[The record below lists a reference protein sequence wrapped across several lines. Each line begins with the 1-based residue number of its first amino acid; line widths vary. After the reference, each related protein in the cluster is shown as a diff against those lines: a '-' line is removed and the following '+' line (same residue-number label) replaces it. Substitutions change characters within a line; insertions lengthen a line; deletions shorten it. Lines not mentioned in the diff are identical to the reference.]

1 MHVFPLQQHGQQLCC
16 CEEMSVEMVEELS
29 VKAAQ
34 PVRPAGILQQNR
46 VFLDFFW
53 DLAKPDQEVRLKAVE
68 NLIQYLKT
76 NNQADELE
84 YTFKRLVDGLAHT
97 RETARPG
104 FSLALGQVLSAFE
117 DVSLQS
123 ILDRIK
129 EKHNLQKV
137 KKKLARNA
145 MFGNLF
151 GALALHQSGR
161 LSKEPQVV
169 LGCVQLLQ
177 SLSQHRQ
184 HLKDL
189 PTKTMMDILTEI
201 PEEVFEEVLLG
212 ALQTDLASAF
222 RTPEQLQLLLVALQ
236 RFPQTLKPK
245 KLKKLLGSSTI
256 INADNIPKLTEV
268 LKMAARSVKKECV
281 LPAVVLDLLKLSL
294 KEDSFQ
300 LFWNKAIVDSM
311 FKEQP
316 GPTHYLSFR
325 LLGSALPLLSVAQ
338 LKEVLS
344 GEVMM
349 HYGEHVV
356 SAQKPDRFKLAPE
369 MDVYVSDFLRN
380 CQDSDKQLAVMV
392 AFSSL
397 TNQGYPVV
405 PTVWKVVQHLQ
416 PAALQNYVEWLK
428 TMFLQ
433 PQLDK
438 LLDFS
443 TRKQKDNQE
452 GKEQKENSIFRLRKW
467 IVARL
472 SSIIDNHQVKKQ
484 EDLIMDVARFVFFHA
499 FFSAKKPSADIPET
513 AGKLSVPLD
522 DKTRVV
528 LVNSFFGLLLSMHH
542 LPLTEDSAEGAT
554 VNQKRALGVTADGT
568 MWIYHL
574 VQYTQVLLNQPK
586 HVQSNKP
593 FSPEQRQAWDSMLE
607 SVASLKKK
615 AKKGQTAE
623 WSAFQQLFLL
633 VGMHLFKAPEE
644 LVDIMKDL
652 QSCVDKAQ
660 EKKAKKKKKKQATEQ
675 EEEPEWVEVMVDI
688 LLSLLSQPSRHIR
701 QVCKTVF
708 SSICPHVTAAALTAI
723 LDVLDSEKDDEENSA
738 VVVTDDI
745 DKTQKKPEDDDD
757 EEDEEMEVD
766 KSDESDD
773 GSDEDEDEGEEA
785 MEEEEDEEEEE
796 EEDID
801 EEGEVDQNF
810 RLELM
815 KVLQQ
820 QNALA
825 TEEDGSSDED
835 MDDEAMMELDKSL
848 AALFSEQKK
857 KTQAKKDEKTK
868 IQKEKTLVRDF
879 KIKVLDLIEVF
890 VARQAGSPLV
900 LGLVEPL
907 LTIIDK
913 GMSSD
918 SHQQE
923 QDFLRRV
930 ADIFR
935 NQLCRSKVYCRTA
948 GDRQGQLHDLLDKLM
963 TKTQKLSDSSVCL
976 YYFSASLYVVK
987 VLRGAPPAETKEE
1000 PTADRAAAN
1009 DFKFMGNVDVDRVST
1024 IFRNALSSFMSR
1036 RKSPLTAQMFTDLF
1050 TRFPV
1055 LCVNLLDTA
1064 VQHITSG
1071 VRVHQQGQACVLVLR
1086 AMQSREV
1093 QQLLSGDQWTE
1104 LCAKVTGQLAACLQ
1118 AVGQTESKVVKEKV
1132 LKTLELCQFLVKI
1145 VNLQKLSVDLEP
1157 LQNVLQSLTSVITFK
1172 KTGKLEDTYWAVMKH
1187 FGVMKPKVEKVKP
1200 DKEADQQAA
1209 PKKKKGFLPETKKR
1223 KKRNKPVLEPAADNS
1238 TSTNKPG
1245 AAKGQAKK
1253 KNDKKMKQKRP
1264 ADGAT
1269 ASHPNPAKKSKT
1281 QSESKPAKK
1290 KKPKQKKG
1298 GGGQM

>member
-1 MHVFPLQQHGQQLCC
+1 
-16 CEEMSVEMVEELS
+16 MSVNMVELS
-29 VKAAQ
+29 VKAAE
-34 PVRPAGILQQNR
+34 PIRTAGILQQNR

-53 DLAKPDQEVRLKAVE
+53 DLAKPDQEVRLKAIE
-68 NLIQYLKT
+68 DLIQYLKT
-76 NNQADELE
+76 NNKADELE
-84 YTFKRLVDGLAHT
+84 YTFKRLVDGLGHT
-97 RETARPG
+97 REAARPG
-104 FSLALGQVLSAFE
+104 FSLALGQVLSSFE
-117 DVSLQS
+117 DVPLQN
-123 ILDRIK
+123 ILNRIK
-129 EKHNLQKV
+129 DKHNLQAV
-137 KKKLARNA
+137 KKKLLRNA
-145 MFGNLF
+145 LFGNLF
-151 GALALHQSGR
+151 GVLALHQSSR

-201 PEEVFEEVLLG
+201 PEEVFEEVLLS

-268 LKMAARSVKKECV
+268 LKMAALSVKKERV

-300 LFWNKAIVDSM
+300 LFWNNAIVNGM
-311 FKEQP
+311 LKEQP

-344 GEVMM
+344 GGVMM

-369 MDVYVSDFLRN
+369 MDSYVSDFLQG
-380 CQDSDKQLAVMV
+380 CQDPDKQLAVMV
-392 AFSSL
+392 GFSSL

-405 PTVWKVVQHLQ
+405 PSVWRVVQHLQ
-416 PAALQNYVEWLK
+416 PAALRRYVEWLK
-428 TMFLQ
+428 KTFLQ
-433 PQLDK
+433 PRLDE

-452 GKEQKENSIFRLRKW
+452 GREQKENSVLRLRKW
-467 IVARL
+467 IIARL
-472 SSIIDNHQVKKQ
+472 SSIIDNHQVKRQ

-499 FFSAKKPSADIPET
+499 FFSAKKASADIPET
-513 AGKLSVPLD
+513 GGKLSVPLD
-522 DKTRVV
+522 DKTRGV

-542 LPLTEDSAEGAT
+542 LPQSEESAEGAPA
-554 VNQKRALGVTADGT
+554 NQKRALGVTADGT

-574 VQYTQVLLNQPK
+574 VQYAQVLLNQPK
-586 HVQSNKP
+586 HVQSSQP

-607 SVASLKKK
+607 SVANLNKK
-615 AKKGQTAE
+615 AKKGPTAE
-623 WSAFQQLFLL
+623 NTAFQQLFLL

-644 LVDIMKDL
+644 LLDIMKDL

-660 EKKAKKKKKKQATEQ
+660 EKKTKKKKKKKQATEQ

-701 QVCKTVF
+701 QVCKAVF

-723 LDVLDSEKDDEENSA
+723 LDVLDPEKDEEDCA
-738 VVVTDDI
+738 VVVTDDN
-745 DKTQKKPEDDDD
+745 KTQKKPDEEDEEEHDEEMEEDDESDGLDDDSDEDEDDD
-757 EEDEEMEVD
+757 EED
-766 KSDESDD
+766 DEP
-773 GSDEDEDEGEEA
+773 
-785 MEEEEDEEEEE
+785 MEEEEE
-796 EEDID
+796 ELEA
-801 EEGEVDQNF
+801 EEVDQNF

-825 TEEDGSSDED
+825 TEEDGSDED
-835 MDDEAMMELDKSL
+835 LDDEAMMKLDKGM

-857 KTQAKKDEKTK
+857 KTQAKRDEKTK
-868 IQKEKTLVRDF
+868 LHKEKTLVRDF
-879 KIKVLDLIEVF
+879 RIKVLDLVEVF

-907 LTIIDK
+907 LTIIDR

-918 SHQQE
+918 SDQQE
-923 QDFLRRV
+923 QDFLRRA

-935 NQLCRSKVYCRTA
+935 NQLCRSKVYCRTV
-948 GDRQGQLHDLLDKLM
+948 GDRQGELHDLLDKLM
-963 TKTQKLSDSSVCL
+963 TTSQKLSDSSVCL

-987 VLRGAPPAETKEE
+987 VLRGAPPAESKEE
-1000 PTADRAAAN
+1000 QPADGAAPH
-1009 DFKFMGNVDVDRVST
+1009 DLSFMGGVDVDRVSSV
-1024 IFRNALSSFMSR
+1024 FKEALSSFMSR
-1036 RKSPLTAQMFTDLF
+1036 RKSPLSAQMFTDLF
-1050 TRFPV
+1050 NRFPV
-1055 LCVNLLDTA
+1055 LCVNLLDA
-1064 VQHITSG
+1064 ALQHITSG

-1093 QQLLSGDQWTE
+1093 QQLLSGAPWTQ
-1104 LCAKVTGQLAACLQ
+1104 LCVKVTGQLTTSLQ
-1118 AVGQTESKVVKEKV
+1118 QVPQADSKVVKEKV
-1132 LKTLELCQFLVKI
+1132 VKSLELAQFLVKH
-1145 VNLQKLSVDLEP
+1145 VQQQKLSVDLEP
-1157 LQNVLQSLTSVITFK
+1157 LQKVLQSLTGVITFK
-1172 KTGKLEDTYWAVMKH
+1172 KTGKLEDTYWAVMKL
-1187 FGVMKPKVEKVKP
+1187 FGVMKPKVEKTKP
-1200 DKEADQQAA
+1200 DKEEQQV

-1223 KKRNKPVLEPAADNS
+1223 KKRMKPDSEAAGDS
-1238 TSTNKPG
+1238 SASADKPG
-1245 AAKGQAKK
+1245 ADEGQAKK
-1253 KNDKKMKQKRP
+1253 KHDKKTKQKRL
-1264 ADGAT
+1264 ADGAA
-1269 ASHPNPAKKSKT
+1269 ASQPSPAKKGKT
-1281 QSESKPAKK
+1281 HSESKAAKK
-1290 KKPKQKKG
+1290 KKKKKKQKKEG
-1298 GGGQM
+1298 GGKL

>member
-1 MHVFPLQQHGQQLCC
+1 
-16 CEEMSVEMVEELS
+16 MSVEMVEELS
-29 VKAAQ
+29 VKTAQ

-53 DLAKPDQEVRLKAVE
+53 DFAKPDQEVRLKAVE
-68 NLIQYLKT
+68 SLIQYLKT

-97 RETARPG
+97 REAARPG

-117 DVSLQS
+117 DVSLQD

-137 KKKLARNA
+137 KKKLVRNA

-151 GALALHQSGR
+151 GVLALHQSGR

-177 SLSQHRQ
+177 SLSEHRQ

-189 PTKTMMDILTEI
+189 PTKTMMDILNEI

-294 KEDSFQ
+294 REDSFQ

-325 LLGSALPLLSVAQ
+325 LLGSALPLLSIDQ

-369 MDVYVSDFLRN
+369 MDVYVSDFLQN

-405 PTVWKVVQHLQ
+405 PSVWKVVQHLQ
-416 PAALQNYVEWLK
+416 PAALQSYVEWLK

-452 GKEQKENSIFRLRKW
+452 AQKENSIFRLRKW
-467 IVARL
+467 IIARL

-499 FFSAKKPSADIPET
+499 FFSTKKPTKDIPET

-522 DKTRVV
+522 DKTRGV
-528 LVNSFFGLLLSMHH
+528 LVNSFFGLLMSMHH
-542 LPLTEDSAEGAT
+542 LPLIENSAEGAAT

-574 VQYTQVLLNQPK
+574 VQYAQVLLSQPK
-586 HVQSNKP
+586 HVQSSQS
-593 FSPEQRQAWDSMLE
+593 FSAEQRQAWDSMLE
-607 SVASLKKK
+607 SVESLKKK
-615 AKKGQTAE
+615 AKKGQSAE

-644 LVDIMKDL
+644 LVDVLKDL
-652 QSCVDKAQ
+652 QSCMDKAQ
-660 EKKAKKKKKKQATEQ
+660 EKKVKKKKKKQEQ

-701 QVCKTVF
+701 QVCRTVF

-723 LDVLDSEKDDEENSA
+723 LDVLDSEKDDEEDSA
-738 VVVTDDI
+738 VFVTDEI
-745 DKTQKKPEDDDD
+745 DKTQKKS
-757 EEDEEMEVD
+757 EEDEDDEDMEVD

-773 GSDEDEDEGEEA
+773 EDEDADGEA
-785 MEEEEDEEEEE
+785 MEAEEEE
-796 EEDID
+796 EEDD
-801 EEGEVDQNF
+801 DDDDELEEEGEVDQNF

-825 TEEDGSSDED
+825 AEEDGSSDED

-848 AALFSEQKK
+848 ASLFSEQKK
-857 KTQAKKDEKTK
+857 KALAKKDEKTK
-868 IQKEKTLVRDF
+868 IQKEKMLVRDF

-907 LTIIDK
+907 LSIIDK

-923 QDFLRRV
+923 QDFLRRA

-948 GDRQGQLHDLLDKLM
+948 GDRQGELHDLLDKLM

-1000 PTADRAAAN
+1000 PTAAAI
-1009 DFKFMGNVDVDRVST
+1009 DLKFMGNVDVDRVST

-1036 RKSPLTAQMFTDLF
+1036 RKSPMTAQMFTDLF
-1050 TRFPV
+1050 NRFPV

-1064 VQHITSG
+1064 VQHITFG
-1071 VRVHQQGQACVLVLR
+1071 VREHQQGLACMLVLR

-1093 QQLLSGDQWTE
+1093 QQLLSGDLWTE
-1104 LCAKVTGQLAACLQ
+1104 LFVKVAGQLATCLQ
-1118 AVGQTESKVVKEKV
+1118 AVGQTESKMVKEKV
-1132 LKTLELCQFLVKI
+1132 VKILELCQFLVKI
-1145 VNLQKLSVDLEP
+1145 VHLQKLTVDLEP
-1157 LQNVLQSLTSVITFK
+1157 LKTVLQSLTSVITFN

-1187 FGVMKPKVEKVKP
+1187 FGVMKPKVEKTKP
-1200 DKEADQQAA
+1200 DKEADQQQA

-1223 KKRNKPVLEPAADNS
+1223 KKRNKPVLEPAGNNS
-1238 TSTNKPG
+1238 TPTNKPEE
-1245 AAKGQAKK
+1245 AKGQAKK
-1253 KNDKKMKQKRP
+1253 KKDKKMKLKRP
-1264 ADGAT
+1264 ADGA
-1269 ASHPNPAKKSKT
+1269 AAPHPNPAKKSKT
-1281 QSESKPAKK
+1281 QSDSKPAKK
-1290 KKPKQKKG
+1290 KKPKQKIEG
-1298 GGGQM
+1298 GGKI

>member
-1 MHVFPLQQHGQQLCC
+1 
-16 CEEMSVEMVEELS
+16 MSVEMVELS
-29 VKAAQ
+29 VKASE

-76 NNQADELE
+76 NNKADELE

-117 DVSLQS
+117 EISLQS

-129 EKHNLQKV
+129 EKHNLQTV
-137 KKKLARNA
+137 KKKLVRNA
-145 MFGNLF
+145 LFGNLF
-151 GALALHQSGR
+151 GVLALHQSSR

-169 LGCVQLLQ
+169 LGCVKLLQ
-177 SLSQHRQ
+177 SLGQHRQ

-189 PTKTMMDILTEI
+189 PTKTMMDILNEI
-201 PEEVFEEVLLG
+201 SEDVFEEVLLG

-222 RTPEQLQLLLVALQ
+222 NTPEQLQLLLVALQ

-256 INADNIPKLTEV
+256 INTDNIPKLTEV
-268 LKMAARSVKKECV
+268 LKTAARSVKKECV
-281 LPAVVLDLLKLSL
+281 LPPVVLDLLKLSL

-300 LFWNKAIVDSM
+300 LFWNKAIIHGM
-311 FKEQP
+311 LKEQP

-325 LLGSALPLLSVAQ
+325 LLGSALPHLSVAQ

-369 MDVYVSDFLRN
+369 MEVYVSDFLQG

-392 AFSSL
+392 GFSSL

-405 PTVWKVVQHLQ
+405 PSVWRVVQHLQ

-428 TMFLQ
+428 NMFMQ

-443 TRKQKDNQE
+443 TRKQKGNQE
-452 GKEQKENSIFRLRKW
+452 GREQKEDSIFRLRKW

-472 SSIIDNHQVKKQ
+472 TSIVDNHQVKKQ

-499 FFSAKKPSADIPET
+499 FFSAKKASADIAET
-513 AGKLSVPLD
+513 KGKLSVPLD
-522 DKTRVV
+522 DKTRGV
-528 LVNSFFGLLLSMHH
+528 LVSSFFGLLMSMHH
-542 LPLTEDSAEGAT
+542 LPLAEDSAEGTA

-574 VQYTQVLLNQPK
+574 VQYAQVLLKQPK
-586 HVQSNKP
+586 CIQSSQP

-607 SVASLKKK
+607 SVANLKKK
-615 AKKGQTAE
+615 SKKGQTAE
-623 WSAFQQLFLL
+623 SSAFQQLFLL

-644 LVDIMKDL
+644 LLDIMKDL

-660 EKKAKKKKKKQATEQ
+660 EKKTKKKKKKQATEQ
-675 EEEPEWVEVMVDI
+675 EEEPDWAEVMVDI

-723 LDVLDSEKDDEENSA
+723 LDVLDPENNDEEDSA
-738 VVVTDDI
+738 VVVTDDN
-745 DKTQKKPEDDDD
+745 DTNKAHKKKSKEEDG
-757 EEDEEMEVD
+757 EEHDEEMED
-766 KSDESDD
+766 DTSD
-773 GSDEDEDEGEEA
+773 GADEDSDNDEDDEAMEEEEEEEGEE
-785 MEEEEDEEEEE
+785 EDEEEDEEEEV
-796 EEDID
+796 
-801 EEGEVDQNF
+801 EGMEQEVDQNF

-825 TEEDGSSDED
+825 TEEDASSDED
-835 MDDEAMMELDKSL
+835 LDDEAMMELDKSL
-848 AALFSEQKK
+848 SALFSEQKK
-857 KTQAKKDEKTK
+857 KTQAKKDEKSK
-868 IQKEKTLVRDF
+868 LQKEKTLVRDF

-907 LTIIDK
+907 LAIIDR
-913 GMSSD
+913 GMSGD

-923 QDFLRRV
+923 QDFLRRA

-935 NQLCRSKVYCRTA
+935 NQLCRSKVYCRTV
-948 GDRQGQLHDLLDKLM
+948 GDRQGELHDLLDKLM
-963 TKTQKLSDSSVCL
+963 TKSQKLSDSSVCL

-1000 PTADRAAAN
+1000 QTAEKAAAN
-1009 DFKFMGNVDVDRVST
+1009 DLRFMGNVDVDRVST
-1024 IFRNALSSFMSR
+1024 IFREALTSFMSR

-1050 TRFPV
+1050 NRFPV

-1064 VQHITSG
+1064 VQHITSA
-1071 VRVHQQGQACVLVLR
+1071 VREHQKGQACVLVLR

-1093 QQLLSGDQWTE
+1093 QQLLSGTPWTE
-1104 LCAKVTGQLAACLQ
+1104 LCVKITGQLAASLQ
-1118 AVGQTESKVVKEKV
+1118 LVGQTESKVVKEKV
-1132 LKTLELCQFLVKI
+1132 VKTLELCQFLVKH
-1145 VNLQKLSVDLEP
+1145 VHQQKLTLDLEP
-1157 LQNVLQSLTSVITFK
+1157 VQKVLLSLTSVITFK

-1187 FGVMKPKVEKVKP
+1187 FGVMKPKVEKTKS
-1200 DKEADQQAA
+1200 DKEADQQ
-1209 PKKKKGFLPETKKR
+1209 PVSKKKKKGFLPDTKKR
-1223 KKRNKPVLEPAADNS
+1223 KMRKKPVLEPAADNS
-1238 TSTNKPG
+1238 TPTDKPG

-1253 KNDKKMKQKRP
+1253 KHEKKTKQKRP
-1264 ADGAT
+1264 ADGAA
-1269 ASHPNPAKKSKT
+1269 ASQPNPAKKSKT

-1290 KKPKQKKG
+1290 KKKKPKQKKDG
-1298 GGGQM
+1298 AGQM

>member
-1 MHVFPLQQHGQQLCC
+1 
-16 CEEMSVEMVEELS
+16 MSAEMVEVS
-29 VKAAQ
+29 VKA
-34 PVRPAGILQQNR
+34 PEPIRPTGILQQNR

-68 NLIQYLKT
+68 NLIKYLKT
-76 NNQADELE
+76 SEKADERE
-84 YTFKRLVDGLAHT
+84 YAFKRLVEGLAHT

-104 FSLALGQVLSAFE
+104 FSLALGQVLNAFE
-117 DVSLQS
+117 DISLQS
-123 ILDRIK
+123 IFDRIK
-129 EKHNLQKV
+129 EKHNLQSV
-137 KKKLARNA
+137 KKKLVRNA

-151 GALALHQSGR
+151 GVLALHQSGR

-177 SLSQHRQ
+177 SLSQHKQ

-201 PEEVFEEVLLG
+201 PEEVFEEVLLS
-212 ALQTDLASAF
+212 ALQTDLSSAF

-268 LKMAARSVKKECV
+268 LKMAARSVKKDCV

-300 LFWNKAIVDSM
+300 LFWKKAIIDGM
-311 FKEQP
+311 LKEQP

-325 LLGSALPLLSVAQ
+325 LLGSALPFLSVTQ

-369 MDVYVSDFLRN
+369 MDIYVSDFLQG

-392 AFSSL
+392 GFSSL

-405 PTVWKVVQHLQ
+405 PSVWRVVQHLQ

-428 TMFLQ
+428 NMFLQ

-443 TRKQKDNQE
+443 THKQKDSQE
-452 GKEQKENSIFRLRKW
+452 GQKQKENSIFRLRKW

-472 SSIIDNHQVKKQ
+472 ASVIDNHQVKKP
-484 EDLIMDVARFVFFHA
+484 ENLIMEVARFVFFHA
-499 FFSAKKPSADIPET
+499 FFSVKKASANIAET
-513 AGKLSVPLD
+513 KGKLSVPLD
-522 DKTRVV
+522 DKTRGV
-528 LVNSFFGLLLSMHH
+528 LVNSFFGLLMSMHH
-542 LPLTEDSAEGAT
+542 MPLNEDSAEGVT
-554 VNQKRALGVTADGT
+554 VNQKRALGVTADGI

-574 VQYTQVLLNQPK
+574 VQYAQVLLNQPK
-586 HVQSNKP
+586 YVQSSQA
-593 FSPEQRQAWDSMLE
+593 FSAEQRQAWDSMLE
-607 SVASLKKK
+607 SVANLQKK

-623 WSAFQQLFLL
+623 SSAFQQLFLL

-644 LVDIMKDL
+644 LLETMKDL

-660 EKKAKKKKKKQATEQ
+660 EKKAKKNKKKQATAQ

-688 LLSLLSQPSRHIR
+688 LLSLLSQPSRHMR
-701 QVCKTVF
+701 QVCKAVF

-723 LDVLDSEKDDEENSA
+723 LDVLDPERDDEEDSA
-738 VVVTDDI
+738 VIVTDNDAN
-745 DKTQKKPEDDDD
+745 KTQKKKSQDEEDEEMMDDESDGTDDNSDEDEADEAMEEEEEEDDDDDEEEEEDDDD
-757 EEDEEMEVD
+757 EE
-766 KSDESDD
+766 
-773 GSDEDEDEGEEA
+773 
-785 MEEEEDEEEEE
+785 MEEEVEEQ
-796 EEDID
+796 
-801 EEGEVDQNF
+801 VDQNF

-815 KVLQQ
+815 KVLHQ

-825 TEEDGSSDED
+825 TEDDGSSDEEL
-835 MDDEAMMELDKSL
+835 DDEAMMELDKSL
-848 AALFSEQKK
+848 SALFSEQKK

-868 IQKEKTLVRDF
+868 LQKEKTLVRDF

-890 VARQAGSPLV
+890 VARQAGSPHV

-907 LTIIDK
+907 LNIIDR

-918 SHQQE
+918 SDQQE
-923 QDFLRRV
+923 QDFLRRA

-948 GDRQGQLHDLLDKLM
+948 GDRQGELHDLLEKLM
-963 TKTQKLSDSSVCL
+963 TKAQKLSDSSVCL

-987 VLRGAPPAETKEE
+987 VLRGAPPAE
-1000 PTADRAAAN
+1000 PTRKQATEKAAV
-1009 DFKFMGNVDVDRVST
+1009 DELKFMGNVDVDRVST
-1024 IFRNALSSFMSR
+1024 VFREALMSFMSK
-1036 RKSPLTAQMFTDLF
+1036 RKSPLSAQMFTDMF

-1071 VRVHQQGQACVLVLR
+1071 VREHQQGQACVLVLR

-1093 QQLLSGDQWTE
+1093 QQLLNGAQWTE
-1104 LCAKVTGQLAACLQ
+1104 LCMKVTGQLAVSLQ
-1118 AVGQTESKVVKEKV
+1118 QLGQTESKMVKEKV
-1132 LKTLELCQFLVKI
+1132 VKTLELCQFVVKLI
-1145 VNLQKLSVDLEP
+1145 NQQKLSVDLEH
-1157 LQNVLQSLTSVITFK
+1157 LQTVLQSLTSVITFK

-1187 FGVMKPKVEKVKP
+1187 FGVMKPKVEKTKS
-1200 DKEADQQAA
+1200 DKEANQAPA

-1223 KKRNKPVLEPAADNS
+1223 KKRMKPVLEPAAGQS
-1238 TSTNKPG
+1238 TSTGTPG
-1245 AAKGQAKK
+1245 ADKGQTNKK
-1253 KNDKKMKQKRP
+1253 HDKKTKQKRP
-1264 ADGAT
+1264 AEGAT
-1269 ASHPNPAKKSKT
+1269 TSQPNPAKKSKT

-1290 KKPKQKKG
+1290 KKKQKPKQKKAG
-1298 GGGQM
+1298 RGQM

>member
-1 MHVFPLQQHGQQLCC
+1 
-16 CEEMSVEMVEELS
+16 MSVEMVELS
-29 VKAAQ
+29 VKAAE
-34 PVRPAGILQQNR
+34 PVRPTGILQQNR

-68 NLIQYLKT
+68 DLIQYLKT
-76 NNQADELE
+76 NNKADELE

-117 DVSLQS
+117 DVSLQGV
-123 ILDRIK
+123 LNRIK
-129 EKHNLQKV
+129 EKHNLQAV
-137 KKKLARNA
+137 KKKLVRNA
-145 MFGNLF
+145 LFGNMFGV
-151 GALALHQSGR
+151 LALQQSGR

-189 PTKTMMDILTEI
+189 PTKTMTDILNEI
-201 PEEVFEEVLLG
+201 PEEVFEEVLLS

-268 LKMAARSVKKECV
+268 LKMAARSVKKDCV

-300 LFWNKAIVDSM
+300 LFWKNAIINGM
-311 FKEQP
+311 LKEQP
-316 GPTHYLSFR
+316 GAAHYLSFR
-325 LLGSALPLLSVAQ
+325 LLGAALPLLSEAQ

-349 HYGEHVV
+349 QYGEHVV

-369 MDVYVSDFLRN
+369 MDIYVSDFLQD

-392 AFSSL
+392 GFSSL

-405 PTVWKVVQHLQ
+405 PSVWRVVQHLQ
-416 PAALQNYVEWLK
+416 PAALQNYVDWLK
-428 TMFLQ
+428 KMFVQ
-433 PQLDK
+433 PQMDK

-443 TRKQKDNQE
+443 TRKQKDGQE
-452 GKEQKENSIFRLRKW
+452 GKEQKESSIFRLRKW

-472 SSIIDNHQVKKQ
+472 ASIIDNHQVKRQ

-499 FFSAKKPSADIPET
+499 FFSAKKASADIPET
-513 AGKLSVPLD
+513 EGKLSVPLD

-542 LPLTEDSAEGAT
+542 LPLNEDSAEGAA
-554 VNQKRALGVTADGT
+554 VNHKRVLGVTADGT

-574 VQYTQVLLNQPK
+574 VQYAQVLLNQPR
-586 HVQSNKP
+586 HAQSSKP

-607 SVASLKKK
+607 SVSDLKKK
-615 AKKGQTAE
+615 AKKGPSAE
-623 WSAFQQLFLL
+623 SSAFQQLFLL

-644 LVDIMKDL
+644 LLDIMKDL

-660 EKKAKKKKKKQATEQ
+660 EKKAKKKKKKQAAE

-708 SSICPHVTAAALTAI
+708 ISICPHVTAAALTAI
-723 LDVLDSEKDDEENSA
+723 LDVLDAEKDDEEDSA
-738 VVVTDDI
+738 VVVTDDN
-745 DKTQKKPEDDDD
+745 KTQKKKPDDEDDEDQ
-757 EEDEEMEVD
+757 DEEMED
-766 KSDESDD
+766 DESD
-773 GSDEDEDEGEEA
+773 GSDEDADEDEDDDDDDDDDDDA
-785 MEEEEDEEEEE
+785 MEEEDEKM
-796 EEDID
+796 
-801 EEGEVDQNF
+801 EGEVDQSF

-835 MDDEAMMELDKSL
+835 LDDDAMMELDKGL

-857 KTQAKKDEKTK
+857 KSQAKKDEKAK
-868 IQKEKTLVRDF
+868 IQKEKMLVRDF
-879 KIKVLDLIEVF
+879 KIKVLDLVEVF

-907 LTIIDK
+907 LTIIDR
-913 GMSSD
+913 GMGSD
-918 SHQQE
+918 SDQQE
-923 QDFLRRV
+923 QDFLRRA

-935 NQLCRSKVYCRTA
+935 NQLCRSKVYCRTV
-948 GDRQGQLHDLLDKLM
+948 GDRQGELHDLLDKLM
-963 TKTQKLSDSSVCL
+963 SKTQKLSDSSVCL

-987 VLRGAPPAETKEE
+987 VLRGAPPAEAK
-1000 PTADRAAAN
+1000 DDKAAAT
-1009 DFKFMGNVDVDRVST
+1009 DLSFMGNVDLDRVSAV
-1024 IFRNALSSFMSR
+1024 FREALSSFMSK

-1050 TRFPV
+1050 SRFPV
-1055 LCVNLLDTA
+1055 LCVNLLDAA

-1093 QQLLSGDQWTE
+1093 QQLLSGDPWTE
-1104 LCAKVTGQLAACLQ
+1104 LCAKVAGQLTASLQ
-1118 AVGQTESKVVKEKV
+1118 QVGQTESKVVKEKV
-1132 LKTLELCQFLVKI
+1132 VRTLELCQFLVKH
-1145 VNLQKLSVDLEP
+1145 VHQQKVSVDLEP
-1157 LQNVLQSLTSVITFK
+1157 LQKVLQSLTSILTFN
-1172 KTGKLEDTYWAVMKH
+1172 KTGKLEDTYWAVVKH
-1187 FGVMKPKVEKVKP
+1187 FGVIKPKVEKTKP
-1200 DKEADQQAA
+1200 DKEANQEQL

-1223 KKRNKPVLEPAADNS
+1223 KKRNKPILEPATAAAAAAAAADNS
-1238 TSTNKPG
+1238 TSIDRKG
-1245 AAKGQAKK
+1245 ADKGQAKK
-1253 KNDKKMKQKRP
+1253 KHDKKTKQKRP

-1269 ASHPNPAKKSKT
+1269 ASQPNPAKKSKT
-1281 QSESKPAKK
+1281 QSESTSAKKKK
-1290 KKPKQKKG
+1290 KKPKQKKEG
-1298 GGGQM
+1298 GGKM

>member
-1 MHVFPLQQHGQQLCC
+1 
-16 CEEMSVEMVEELS
+16 MSVEMVEVS
-29 VKAAQ
+29 VKTPE
-34 PVRPAGILQQNR
+34 PVRPTGILQQNR

-68 NLIQYLKT
+68 NLIHYLKT
-76 NNQADELE
+76 NNKADELE
-84 YTFKRLVDGLAHT
+84 YTFKRLVDGLGHT

-117 DVSLQS
+117 DISLQS
-123 ILDRIK
+123 IFDRIK
-129 EKHNLQKV
+129 EKHNLQTV
-137 KKKLARNA
+137 KKKLVRNA

-151 GALALHQSGR
+151 GVLALHQSGR
-161 LSKEPQVV
+161 LSKEPLVV
-169 LGCVQLLQ
+169 LRCVQLLQ

-189 PTKTMMDILTEI
+189 PTKTMMDILNEVT
-201 PEEVFEEVLLG
+201 EVFEEVLLG

-222 RTPEQLQLLLVALQ
+222 RTPEQLHLLLVALQ

-245 KLKKLLGSSTI
+245 KLKKLVGFSTI
-256 INADNIPKLTEV
+256 INTDTIPKLTEV

-281 LPAVVLDLLKLSL
+281 LPAVALDLLKLSL

-300 LFWNKAIVDSM
+300 LFWNKAIINGM

-325 LLGSALPLLSVAQ
+325 LLGSALPFLSVAQ

-349 HYGEHVV
+349 HYGEHVI

-369 MDVYVSDFLRN
+369 MDVYVSDFLQG
-380 CQDSDKQLAVMV
+380 CEDSEKQLAVMV
-392 AFSSL
+392 GFSSL

-405 PTVWKVVQHLQ
+405 PSVWKVVQHLQ
-416 PAALQNYVEWLK
+416 PAALQGYMEWLK
-428 TMFLQ
+428 NMFLQ

-443 TRKQKDNQE
+443 TRKQKDSHE
-452 GKEQKENSIFRLRKW
+452 GREQGENAIFRLRKW
-467 IVARL
+467 IVSRL
-472 SSIIDNHQVKKQ
+472 ASIIDNHQVKKQ
-484 EDLIMDVARFVFFHA
+484 EELIMDVARFVFFHA
-499 FFSAKKPSADIPET
+499 FFSAKKASADIVET
-513 AGKLSVPLD
+513 KGKLSVPLD
-522 DKTRVV
+522 DKTRGV

-542 LPLTEDSAEGAT
+542 LPPNDETGEGAA
-554 VNQKRALGVTADGT
+554 VNQKRALGLTSDGT

-574 VQYTQVLLNQPK
+574 VQYAQVLLTQPK
-586 HVQSNKP
+586 SVQSSQP

-607 SVASLKKK
+607 SVANLKKK

-623 WSAFQQLFLL
+623 SRAFQQLFLL

-644 LVDIMKDL
+644 LLDVMKDL
-652 QSCVDKAQ
+652 QNCVDKAQ
-660 EKKAKKKKKKQATEQ
+660 EKKTKKKKKKQG
-675 EEEPEWVEVMVDI
+675 EEPEWVEVMVDI
-688 LLSLLSQPSRHIR
+688 LLSLLSQPSRHMR

-708 SSICPHVTAAALTAI
+708 SSICPHVTAGALTAM
-723 LDVLDSEKDDEENSA
+723 LDD
-738 VVVTDDI
+738 
-745 DKTQKKPEDDDD
+745 
-757 EEDEEMEVD
+757 D

-773 GSDEDEDEGEEA
+773 DSDEDEEEEAMEDEEEGEED
-785 MEEEEDEEEEE
+785 EEEEDEEME
-796 EEDID
+796 D
-801 EEGEVDQNF
+801 EEMEEEVDQNF

-868 IQKEKTLVRDF
+868 LKKERALVRDF

-907 LTIIDK
+907 LNIIDR
-913 GMSSD
+913 GMSSGSD
-918 SHQQE
+918 QQE
-923 QDFLRRV
+923 QDFLRRT

-935 NQLCRSKVYCRTA
+935 NQLCRSKVYCRTV
-948 GDRQGQLHDLLDKLM
+948 GDRQEELHDLLEKLM

-987 VLRGAPPAETKEE
+987 VLRGATPSETKKDQ
-1000 PTADRAAAN
+1000 TAENSLR
-1009 DFKFMGNVDVDRVST
+1009 FMGNVDVDRVSS
-1024 IFRNALSSFMSR
+1024 IFREALTSLMSR
-1036 RKSPLTAQMFTDLF
+1036 RKSPLTAQMFIDLF

-1055 LCVNLLDTA
+1055 LCVSLVDTA
-1064 VQHITSG
+1064 VQHIISG
-1071 VRVHQQGQACVLVLR
+1071 VREHQQGQACVLVLR

-1093 QQLLSGDQWTE
+1093 QELLRGPQWTE
-1104 LCAKVTGQLAACLQ
+1104 LCVKVTGQLAQL
-1118 AVGQTESKVVKEKV
+1118 GPTESKVVKEKV
-1132 LKTLELCQFLVKI
+1132 VKTLELCQFLVKL
-1145 VNLQKLSVDLEP
+1145 VLQQKLSVELEP
-1157 LQNVLQSLTSVITFK
+1157 LQKVLQSLTSIITFK

-1187 FGVMKPKVEKVKP
+1187 FGVMKPKVEKTKS
-1200 DKEADQQAA
+1200 DKEPEQVPA

-1223 KKRNKPVLEPAADNS
+1223 KKRNKPILEPAADNS
-1238 TSTNKPG
+1238 TSTNAPQ
-1245 AAKGQAKK
+1245 ADKGQAKK
-1253 KNDKKMKQKRP
+1253 KHDKKTKQKRP

-1269 ASHPNPAKKSKT
+1269 ASQPSPAKKSKT
-1281 QSESKPAKK
+1281 QSESKTSKKKK
-1290 KKPKQKKG
+1290 KKPKQKKV

>member
-1 MHVFPLQQHGQQLCC
+1 
-16 CEEMSVEMVEELS
+16 MVELS
-29 VKAAQ
+29 VKA
-34 PVRPAGILQQNR
+34 PETGRPTGVLQQNR

-76 NNQADELE
+76 HNKADELE

-117 DVSLQS
+117 DVTLQS
-123 ILDRIK
+123 VLNRIK
-129 EKHNLQKV
+129 EKHNLQTV
-137 KKKLARNA
+137 KKKLVRNA

-151 GALALHQSGR
+151 GVLALHQSSR

-189 PTKTMMDILTEI
+189 PMKTMMDILTEV

-212 ALQTDLASAF
+212 ALQTDLVSAF

-256 INADNIPKLTEV
+256 ITTDNIPKLTEV

-281 LPAVVLDLLKLSL
+281 LPVVALDLLKLCL

-300 LFWNKAIVDSM
+300 LFWNAAIISGLL
-311 FKEQP
+311 KEPP

-349 HYGEHVV
+349 HYGKHVL
-356 SAQKPDRFKLAPE
+356 SAQKSDRFKLAPE
-369 MDVYVSDFLRN
+369 MDTYVSDFLQG
-380 CQDSDKQLAVMV
+380 CQDSDKQLVVMV
-392 AFSSL
+392 GFSSL
-397 TNQGYPVV
+397 SNQGYPVV
-405 PTVWKVVQHLQ
+405 PSVWKVVQHLQ

-428 TMFLQ
+428 NMFLQ
-433 PQLDK
+433 PQMDK

-443 TRKQKDNQE
+443 TRKQKDSQE
-452 GKEQKENSIFRLRKW
+452 KREQRENSIFRLRKW
-467 IVARL
+467 LVARL
-472 SSIIDNHQVKKQ
+472 ASIIDNHQVKKQ
-484 EDLIMDVARFVFFHA
+484 EGFIMDVARFVFFHA
-499 FFSAKKPSADIPET
+499 FFSAKKSSDDIAET
-513 AGKLSVPLD
+513 KGKLSAPLD
-522 DKTRVV
+522 DRTRGV
-528 LVNSFFGLLLSMHH
+528 LINSFFGLLLSMHH
-542 LPLTEDSAEGAT
+542 LPLNEDLAESAA
-554 VNQKRALGVTADGT
+554 VSHKRALGVTADGT
-568 MWIYHL
+568 LWIYHL
-574 VQYTQVLLNQPK
+574 VQYAQVLLSQPK
-586 HVQSNKP
+586 YVQSNKP

-607 SVASLKKK
+607 SVANLRKK
-615 AKKGQTAE
+615 AKKGQTTE
-623 WSAFQQLFLL
+623 NDTFQQLFLL

-644 LVDIMKDL
+644 LLDIMKDL
-652 QSCVDKAQ
+652 QSCVDKAR
-660 EKKAKKKKKKQATEQ
+660 EKKVTKKKKKQATEQ
-675 EEEPEWVEVMVDI
+675 GEEPEWVEVMVDI

-723 LDVLDSEKDDEENSA
+723 LDVLNPEKDDEEDSV
-738 VVVTDDI
+738 VVVTDDSNAN
-745 DKTQKKPEDDDD
+745 KPHREMPKEEDD
-757 EEDEEMEVD
+757 EEHDEEMEED
-766 KSDESDD
+766 KSDEADD
-773 GSDEDEDEGEEA
+773 DSDEDEDDEA
-785 MEEEEDEEEEE
+785 AEEENEEQ
-796 EEDID
+796 
-801 EEGEVDQNF
+801 VDQNF

-835 MDDEAMMELDKSL
+835 LDDEAMMKLDKKLS
-848 AALFSEQKK
+848 ALFTEQKK
-857 KTQAKKDEKTK
+857 KTQAKKDEKAK
-868 IQKEKTLVRDF
+868 LQKEKALVRDF
-879 KIKVLDLIEVF
+879 KIKVLDLVEVF

-900 LGLVEPL
+900 LCLVEPL
-907 LTIIDK
+907 LTIINR

-918 SHQQE
+918 SDQQE
-923 QDFLRRV
+923 QDFLRRT

-935 NQLCRSKVYCRTA
+935 NQLCRSKVYCRA
-948 GDRQGQLHDLLDKLM
+948 VGDRQGELHDLLDKLM
-963 TKTQKLSDSSVCL
+963 AKAQKLSDSSVCL

-987 VLRGAPPAETKEE
+987 VLRGAPPAQTKEE
-1000 PTADRAAAN
+1000 QAAEKAAAN
-1009 DFKFMGNVDVDRVST
+1009 DLRFMGDVDVDRVST
-1024 IFRNALSSFMSR
+1024 LFREALTSFLSR

-1064 VQHITSG
+1064 VHHITSG
-1071 VRVHQQGQACVLVLR
+1071 VREHQQGQACVLVLR
-1086 AMQSREV
+1086 AMQSGEV
-1093 QQLLSGDQWTE
+1093 QRLLSNAQWTE
-1104 LCAKVTGQLAACLQ
+1104 LCVKVTGQLAASLQ
-1118 AVGQTESKVVKEKV
+1118 QVGQTESKAVKEKV
-1132 LKTLELCQFLVKI
+1132 VKTLELCHFLIKLVHQK
-1145 VNLQKLSVDLEP
+1145 KLSVDLEP
-1157 LQNVLQSLTSVITFK
+1157 LQTVLQSLTSTITFK
-1172 KTGKLEDTYWAVMKH
+1172 KTGKLEDTYWAVMKL
-1187 FGVMKPKVEKVKP
+1187 FGVIKPKVEKATS
-1200 DKEADQQAA
+1200 DKEAVQQPV
-1209 PKKKKGFLPETKKR
+1209 PKKKKGFLPESKKR
-1223 KKRNKPVLEPAADNS
+1223 KKRQKPVLEPAADNS
-1238 TSTNKPG
+1238 TSTDKPWAG
-1245 AAKGQAKK
+1245 KGRDKK
-1253 KNDKKMKQKRP
+1253 KHDKAKHKRP
-1264 ADGAT
+1264 ADSAT
-1269 ASHPNPAKKSKT
+1269 ASQPSPAKKSRT
-1281 QSESKPAKK
+1281 QSQSKPVKK
-1290 KKPKQKKG
+1290 KKPKQKKE

>member
-1 MHVFPLQQHGQQLCC
+1 
-16 CEEMSVEMVEELS
+16 MSVEMVEVS
-29 VKAAQ
+29 VKAAE

-68 NLIQYLKT
+68 DLIQYLKT
-76 NNQADELE
+76 NNKADELD

-123 ILDRIK
+123 VLNRIK
-129 EKHNLQKV
+129 EKHNLQTV
-137 KKKLARNA
+137 KKKLVRNA
-145 MFGNLF
+145 LFGNLF
-151 GALALHQSGR
+151 GVLALHQSSR

-177 SLSQHRQ
+177 SLSQQRQ

-189 PTKTMMDILTEI
+189 PTKTMMDILNEI
-201 PEEVFEEVLLG
+201 PEEVFEEVLFS
-212 ALQTDLASAF
+212 ALKTDLASAF
-222 RTPEQLQLLLVALQ
+222 STPEQLQLLLVALQ

-300 LFWNKAIVDSM
+300 LFWNNAIINGM
-311 FKEQP
+311 LKEQP
-316 GPTHYLSFR
+316 GPAHYLSFR
-325 LLGSALPLLSVAQ
+325 LLGSALPLLSEAQ

-369 MDVYVSDFLRN
+369 MDTYVSDFLQG

-392 AFSSL
+392 GFSSL

-405 PTVWKVVQHLQ
+405 PSVWRVVQHLQ
-416 PAALQNYVEWLK
+416 PAALRHYVDWLK
-428 TMFLQ
+428 KTFLQ

-443 TRKQKDNQE
+443 TRKQKGNQE
-452 GKEQKENSIFRLRKW
+452 GREEKENIFRLRKW

-472 SSIIDNHQVKKQ
+472 ASIIDNHQVKRQ

-499 FFSAKKPSADIPET
+499 FFSAKKAWADIPET
-513 AGKLSVPLD
+513 EGKLSVPLD
-522 DKTRVV
+522 DKTRGV

-542 LPLTEDSAEGAT
+542 LPLTDDSAEGSA

-574 VQYTQVLLNQPK
+574 VQYAQVLLNQPK
-586 HVQSNKP
+586 HVQSSQP

-607 SVASLKKK
+607 SVANLKKK
-615 AKKGQTAE
+615 AKKGASAE
-623 WSAFQQLFLL
+623 SGAFQQLFLL

-644 LVDIMKDL
+644 LLDIMKDL
-652 QSCVDKAQ
+652 QSCVDKAL

-708 SSICPHVTAAALTAI
+708 TSICPHVTAAALTAI
-723 LDVLDSEKDDEENSA
+723 LDVLDPEKDDEEDSA
-738 VVVTDDI
+738 VVVTDDN
-745 DKTQKKPEDDDD
+745 KTKKPNEEDDEDEEMEDDESDGSDDEEDEDDDD
-757 EEDEEMEVD
+757 E
-766 KSDESDD
+766 DD
-773 GSDEDEDEGEEA
+773 DDDA
-785 MEEEEDEEEEE
+785 MEEEE
-796 EEDID
+796 EDV

-835 MDDEAMMELDKSL
+835 LDDEAMMELDKGLS
-848 AALFSEQKK
+848 ALFSEQKK
-857 KTQAKKDEKTK
+857 KNQAKKDEKTK
-868 IQKEKTLVRDF
+868 LQKEKTLVRDF
-879 KIKVLDLIEVF
+879 KIKVLDLVEVF

-918 SHQQE
+918 THQQE
-923 QDFLRRV
+923 QDFLRRA

-935 NQLCRSKVYCRTA
+935 NQLCRSKVYCRTV
-948 GDRQGQLHDLLDKLM
+948 GDRQGELHDLLDKLM

-987 VLRGAPPAETKEE
+987 VLRGAPTADTKEE
-1000 PTADRAAAN
+1000 QTAGKAAAN
-1009 DFKFMGNVDVDRVST
+1009 DLRFMGNVDVDRVSAV
-1024 IFRNALSSFMSR
+1024 FREALSSFMSK

-1050 TRFPV
+1050 NRFPV
-1055 LCVNLLDTA
+1055 LCVNLLDAA

-1071 VRVHQQGQACVLVLR
+1071 IRVHQQGQACVLVLR

-1093 QQLLSGDQWTE
+1093 QQLLSGARWTE
-1104 LCAKVTGQLAACLQ
+1104 LCVKVTGQLAASLQ
-1118 AVGQTESKVVKEKV
+1118 QVGQTESKVVKEKV
-1132 LKTLELCQFLVKI
+1132 VKTLELCQFLVKH
-1145 VNLQKLSVDLEP
+1145 VNQQKLSVDLEP
-1157 LQNVLQSLTSVITFK
+1157 LQRVLQSLPSIITFN

-1187 FGVMKPKVEKVKP
+1187 FGVMKPKVEKTKP
-1200 DKEADQQAA
+1200 DMEANQQQV

-1223 KKRNKPVLEPAADNS
+1223 KKRNKPVLEPAGGNS
-1238 TSTNKPG
+1238 TSTARPG
-1245 AAKGQAKK
+1245 AEKRQAKK
-1253 KNDKKMKQKRP
+1253 KNDNKTKQKRP
-1264 ADGAT
+1264 ANGAA
-1269 ASHPNPAKKSKT
+1269 ASQPNPAKKSKT
-1281 QSESKPAKK
+1281 QSVSKPAKK
-1290 KKPKQKKG
+1290 KNKKPKQKKE

>member
-1 MHVFPLQQHGQQLCC
+1 
-16 CEEMSVEMVEELS
+16 MSVEMVELS
-29 VKAAQ
+29 VKAAE
-34 PVRPAGILQQNR
+34 PVRTAGVLQQNR

-53 DLAKPDQEVRLKAVE
+53 DLAKPDQEVRLKAIQD
-68 NLIQYLKT
+68 LIQYLKS
-76 NNQADELE
+76 NNKADELE

-117 DVSLQS
+117 DVSLES
-123 ILDRIK
+123 ILNRIK
-129 EKHNLQKV
+129 EKHNWQKM
-137 KKKLARNA
+137 KKKLFRNA
-145 MFGNLF
+145 LFGNLF
-151 GALALHQSGR
+151 GVLALHQSSR

-169 LGCVQLLQ
+169 LGCVKLLQ

-189 PTKTMMDILTEI
+189 PSKTMMDILNEI
-201 PEEVFEEVLLG
+201 SEEVFEEVLLS

-281 LPAVVLDLLKLSL
+281 LPPVALDLLKLSL

-300 LFWNKAIVDSM
+300 LFWNNAIANGM
-311 FKEQP
+311 LKEQP
-316 GPTHYLSFR
+316 GPAHYLSFR
-325 LLGSALPLLSVAQ
+325 LLGSALPFLSVAQ

-349 HYGEHVV
+349 LYGEHVV
-356 SAQKPDRFKLAPE
+356 AAQKPDRFKLAPE
-369 MDVYVSDFLRN
+369 MDAYVSDFLQG
-380 CQDSDKQLAVMV
+380 CEDPEKQLVVMV
-392 AFSSL
+392 GFSSL
-397 TNQGYPVV
+397 SNQGYPVV
-405 PTVWKVVQHLQ
+405 LPVWRVVQHLQ
-416 PAALQNYVEWLK
+416 PAAVQHYVEWLK
-428 TMFLQ
+428 KMFLQ
-433 PQLDK
+433 PELDK

-443 TRKQKDNQE
+443 TRKQKDK
-452 GKEQKENSIFRLRKW
+452 KEENEQRENYIFRLRKW
-467 IVARL
+467 IVSRL
-472 SSIIDNHQVKKQ
+472 AAIIDNHQVKRQ

-499 FFSAKKPSADIPET
+499 FFTTKKASADIPET
-513 AGKLSVPLD
+513 QEKLSVPLD
-522 DKTRVV
+522 DRTKGV
-528 LVNSFFGLLLSMHH
+528 LVTSFFGLLMSMHH
-542 LPLTEDSAEGAT
+542 LPPTENPAEGAP
-554 VNQKRALGVTADGT
+554 VNQKRAQGVTADGT

-574 VQYTQVLLNQPK
+574 VQYAQVLLSQPK
-586 HVQSNKP
+586 HTQCSQP

-607 SVASLKKK
+607 SVANLKKK
-615 AKKGQTAE
+615 AKKGPSPE
-623 WSAFQQLFLL
+623 SSAFQQLFLL

-644 LVDIMKDL
+644 LLDIMKDL
-652 QSCVDKAQ
+652 QSCMDKAQ

-688 LLSLLSQPSRHIR
+688 LLSLLSQPSRLIR

-723 LDVLDSEKDDEENSA
+723 LDVLDPERDEEEDGA
-738 VVVTDDI
+738 VVVTDDN
-745 DKTQKKPEDDDD
+745 KSQKKSDED
-757 EEDEEMEVD
+757 DEEMEDD
-766 KSDESDD
+766 KSDESDSD
-773 GSDEDEDEGEEA
+773 DDEDAEA
-785 MEEEEDEEEEE
+785 MEEDEEGNE
-796 EEDID
+796 EEDDDEEDIEED
-801 EEGEVDQNF
+801 MEEGEVDQNF

-815 KVLQQ
+815 KVLKQ
-820 QNALA
+820 QNALG

-835 MDDEAMMELDKSL
+835 LDDEAMMELDKGLS
-848 AALFSEQKK
+848 ALFSEQKK
-857 KTQAKKDEKTK
+857 KMQAKKDEKTK
-868 IQKEKTLVRDF
+868 LQKEKMLVRDF
-879 KIKVLDLIEVF
+879 KIKVLDLVEVF

-907 LTIIDK
+907 LTIIDR

-918 SHQQE
+918 SNQQE
-923 QDFLRRV
+923 QDFLRRA

-948 GDRQGQLHDLLDKLM
+948 GDRQGELHDLLEKLM
-963 TKTQKLSDSSVCL
+963 TKAQKLSDSSVCL

-987 VLRGAPPAETKEE
+987 VLRGPPPAETKEGQ
-1000 PTADRAAAN
+1000 N
-1009 DFKFMGNVDVDRVST
+1009 DVSFKGNVDVDRVSG
-1024 IFRNALSSFMSR
+1024 IFREALSSFMGR

-1055 LCVNLLDTA
+1055 LCVNLLDT
-1064 VQHITSG
+1064 VTQQITSG

-1093 QQLLSGDQWTE
+1093 QQQLSGAPWTE
-1104 LCAKVTGQLAACLQ
+1104 LCVKVAGQLAASLQ
-1118 AVGQTESKVVKEKV
+1118 QVGQTESKVVKEKV
-1132 LKTLELCQFLVKI
+1132 VRTLELCQFLVKH
-1145 VNLQKLSVDLEP
+1145 VHQQKLSVDLEP
-1157 LQNVLQSLTSVITFK
+1157 LQKVLQSLTSVLAFK

-1187 FGVMKPKVEKVKP
+1187 FGVMKPKVEKKKAE
-1200 DKEADQQAA
+1200 KEADQQQL

-1223 KKRNKPVLEPAADNS
+1223 KKRTQPVLEPAANNS
-1238 TSTNKPG
+1238 TSADKANG
-1245 AAKGQAKK
+1245 GQAKK
-1253 KNDKKMKQKRP
+1253 KQDKKTKQKRA

-1269 ASHPNPAKKSKT
+1269 ASQPNPAKKSKT
-1281 QSESKPAKK
+1281 QSESTPAKK
-1290 KKPKQKKG
+1290 KKKKSKQKKEG
-1298 GGGQM
+1298 GGKM

>member
-1 MHVFPLQQHGQQLCC
+1 
-16 CEEMSVEMVEELS
+16 MVEVS
-29 VKAAQ
+29 VKAAE
-34 PVRPAGILQQNR
+34 PVRPAGVLQQNR

-68 NLIQYLKT
+68 DLIRYLKT
-76 NNQADELE
+76 NNKADELE

-97 RETARPG
+97 REAARPG
-104 FSLALGQVLSAFE
+104 FSLALGQVLSTFE
-117 DVSLQS
+117 DVTLQS
-123 ILDRIK
+123 VLNRIK
-129 EKHNLQKV
+129 EKHNLQTV
-137 KKKLARNA
+137 KKKLVRNA
-145 MFGNLF
+145 LFGNLF
-151 GALALHQSGR
+151 GVLALHQSSR

-177 SLSQHRQ
+177 VLSQHRQ

-201 PEEVFEEVLLG
+201 PEEVFEEVLLS

-256 INADNIPKLTEV
+256 INAENIPKLTEV

-300 LFWNKAIVDSM
+300 LFWNNAIINGM
-311 FKEQP
+311 LKEQP
-316 GPTHYLSFR
+316 GPAHYLSYR
-325 LLGSALPLLSVAQ
+325 LLGSALPLLSLSQ

-369 MDVYVSDFLRN
+369 MDTYVSDFLQG
-380 CQDSDKQLAVMV
+380 CQDPDKQLAVMV
-392 AFSSL
+392 GFSSL

-405 PTVWKVVQHLQ
+405 PSVWRVVQHLQ
-416 PAALQNYVEWLK
+416 PAALQSYVEWLK
-428 TMFLQ
+428 KMFLR

-452 GKEQKENSIFRLRKW
+452 GREPKESSIFRLRKW
-467 IVARL
+467 LISRL
-472 SSIIDNHQVKKQ
+472 SSIIDNHQVKRQ
-484 EDLIMDVARFVFFHA
+484 ENVIMDVARFVFFHA
-499 FFSAKKPSADIPET
+499 FFSAKKASADIPET
-513 AGKLSVPLD
+513 EGKLSVPLD
-522 DKTRVV
+522 EKTKAV
-528 LVNSFFGLLLSMHH
+528 LVNSFFGLLMSMHH
-542 LPLTEDSAEGAT
+542 LPLNEDSSEGAP
-554 VNQKRALGVTADGT
+554 VNQKRVLGVTADGT

-574 VQYTQVLLNQPK
+574 VQYAAVLLNQPK
-586 HVQSNKP
+586 HVQSSKP
-593 FSPEQRQAWDSMLE
+593 FSPEQKQAWDGMLE

-615 AKKGQTAE
+615 SKKGQTAE
-623 WSAFQQLFLL
+623 SSAFQQLFLL
-633 VGMHLFKAPEE
+633 VGMHLFKAPDE
-644 LVDIMKDL
+644 LLDIMKDL
-652 QSCVDKAQ
+652 QSCMDRAQ

-708 SSICPHVTAAALTAI
+708 SSICPHVTAAALTTI
-723 LDVLDSEKDDEENSA
+723 LDVLDPEKDEEESA
-738 VVVTDDI
+738 VVVTDDN
-745 DKTQKKPEDDDD
+745 KTQKKTADEED
-757 EEDEEMEVD
+757 EEDEEME
-766 KSDESDD
+766 DD
-773 GSDEDEDEGEEA
+773 GSEAHSDEDEDDEEDEDEA
-785 MEEEEDEEEEE
+785 MEEEEDED
-796 EEDID
+796 EDED
-801 EEGEVDQNF
+801 EEMEDAEVDQNF

-815 KVLQQ
+815 KVLKQ

-835 MDDEAMMELDKSL
+835 LDDDAMMELDKGL

-868 IQKEKTLVRDF
+868 LQKEKMLVRDF
-879 KIKVLDLIEVF
+879 KIKVLDLVEVF

-907 LTIIDK
+907 LTIIDR

-918 SHQQE
+918 SDQQE
-923 QDFLRRV
+923 QDFLRRA

-935 NQLCRSKVYCRTA
+935 NQLCRSKVYCRTF
-948 GDRQGQLHDLLDKLM
+948 GDRQGELHDLLDKLM

-976 YYFSASLYVVK
+976 YYF
-987 VLRGAPPAETKEE
+987 RFT
-1000 PTADRAAAN
+1000 
-1009 DFKFMGNVDVDRVST
+1009 GNVDVDRVST
-1024 IFRNALSSFMSR
+1024 VFREALSSFMSR

-1050 TRFPV
+1050 NRFPF
-1055 LCVNLLDTA
+1055 LCVNLLDVV

-1086 AMQSREV
+1086 AMQNREV
-1093 QQLLSGDQWTE
+1093 QQLLSGDQWAE
-1104 LCAKVTGQLAACLQ
+1104 LCAKVAGQLVASLQ
-1118 AVGQTESKVVKEKV
+1118 QVDQTESKVVKEKV
-1132 LKTLELCQFLVKI
+1132 VKTVELCQFLVKH
-1145 VNLQKLSVDLEP
+1145 VHQQKVSVDLEP
-1157 LQNVLQSLTSVITFK
+1157 LQKVLQSLTSIIPFK

-1187 FGVMKPKVEKVKP
+1187 FGVTKPKVEKMKP
-1200 DKEADQQAA
+1200 DKEGDQQQA

-1223 KKRNKPVLEPAADNS
+1223 KKRSKPVLEPAADTS
-1238 TSTNKPG
+1238 TSGDKAG
-1245 AAKGQAKK
+1245 ADKGQAKK
-1253 KNDKKMKQKRP
+1253 KHDKKTKQKRP
-1264 ADGAT
+1264 ADGAA
-1269 ASHPNPAKKSKT
+1269 ASQPNPAKKSKT
-1281 QSESKPAKK
+1281 QSESNPAKK
-1290 KKPKQKKG
+1290 KKKKQKKA
-1298 GGGQM
+1298 GGGQILVP